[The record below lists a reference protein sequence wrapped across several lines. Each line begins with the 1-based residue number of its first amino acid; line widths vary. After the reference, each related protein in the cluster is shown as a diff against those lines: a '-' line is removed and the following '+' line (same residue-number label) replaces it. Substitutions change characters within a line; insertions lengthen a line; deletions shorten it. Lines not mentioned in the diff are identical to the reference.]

1 MIKVFPPKSIK
12 SKKEVD
18 FYPEISTYFQEYMQ
32 SDFDSFS
39 SSKIKVYFTHTMTL
53 PKGLKKIIFDN
64 NLCIDSL
71 TEFAE
76 KAPELFLD
84 IFGIVTDGI
93 NFRLVILEIKYGKV
107 VGLTELSQ
115 LVGYSMVSSSTYG
128 FLINVDGQ
136 TSKILKDILSTNHQI
151 TDIVTEY
158 NGFVLHHYFNV
169 MEWDSLSKNI
179 RYTNYGEINSI
190 DKLCQYLM
198 TDLQLDEVCQKIDS
212 ER

>member
-1 MIKVFPPKSIK
+1 MIPPKCVK

-18 FYPEISTYFQEYMQ
+18 FYPEIAAYFQEYMQ

-39 SSKIKVYFTHTMTL
+39 NSKIKVYFTHSLTL
-53 PKGLKKIIFDN
+53 PKGLQKIISDN
-64 NLCIDSL
+64 HLCIESL
-71 TEFAE
+71 TKFA
-76 KAPELFLD
+76 KRAPELFLD
-84 IFGIVTDGI
+84 IFGIATDGV
-93 NFRLVILEIKYGKV
+93 NFRLVILEIKYGKA

-158 NGFVLHHYFNV
+158 NGFVQHHYFNV

-190 DKLCQYLM
+190 DKLCQYIT
-198 TDLQLDEVCQKIDS
+198 TDMQLDEVVQKIDQ
-212 ER
+212 